1 MFILL
6 TIFLLLF
13 IPLSMLIIHL
23 VRPKFS
29 IQGFLVVLAVLAG
42 WIMVMIARSAEP
54 QTITLLA
61 WAPVS
66 FFPNSPSLLVDRV
79 SWYFSLALMSLS
91 LSAIITSIAQLGQS
105 LKPGQSLATNGIQR
119 TETRGSSEEEKAP
132 GELASIQE
140 INTSSNWQT
149 WAGMLVLTSF
159 GLISVSAGNMLTL
172 LLAWAAL
179 DGIEL
184 VILMGQI
191 LESRSRERI
200 IVAFTARLAGIGTVL
215 LAGII
220 PWSQGMSLSFE
231 NISQSTSIYLI
242 FAAGLRL
249 GVLPL
254 HLPYVQPLPIRRSLG
269 TLLRLVPAA
278 SSYILLVRVAEVGV
292 LGAATPYLLGFT
304 ALAGVYASINW
315 ARAGDELSGRS
326 YWLLGTSSLA
336 VASAILNQP
345 AACLAWAIFSLLSGG
360 LVFSMSLRHKN
371 LLPIAMLGL
380 INLSALPFTAVWLGT
395 ELYRYTGAISS
406 AIPSPFFYTISIAF
420 LLVHAFLFAGFTR
433 HIFRGIYPP
442 QVSLDEHIERWV
454 WLLYPLGLIFIIVTH
469 FLIGFWLYPNISNVT
484 YTEWVMGPLAI
495 VLAGII
501 VYAFWRYPQ
510 IFPQRDIPTSVS
522 PLNRFLS
529 FEWLYRLFWRVYR
542 LLTRV
547 SALFSTILEGDGG
560 ILWALVLF
568 ALIFVFLQR

>member
-6 TIFLLLF
+6 TIFLLIF
-13 IPLSMLIIHL
+13 IPLIMLIIHL

-42 WIMVMIARSAEP
+42 WIMVLIARSAEP

-91 LSAIITSIAQLGQS
+91 LSVIITSIAQLGQT
-105 LKPGQSLATNGIQR
+105 LKPGQNQATNGVQG
-119 TETRGSSEEEKAP
+119 TETRGFSEEGKAP

-140 INTSSNWQT
+140 ISTSSNWQT

-159 GLISVSAGNMLTL
+159 GLISVTAGNMLTL

-191 LESRSRERI
+191 LESRSRERL

-254 HLPYVQPLPIRRSLG
+254 HLPYVQPLPIRRGLG

-278 SSYILLVRVAEVGV
+278 SSYILLVRVADVGV

-315 ARAGDELSGRS
+315 AKAGDELSGRP

-345 AACLAWAIFSLLSGG
+345 AACLAWAIASLLSGG

-395 ELYRYTGAISS
+395 GLYRDTGAISR

-433 HIFRGIYPP
+433 HIFRGIYAR
-442 QVSLDEHIERWV
+442 QVMLGEHIERWV

-469 FLIGFWLYPNISNVT
+469 FLIGLWLYPNINNVT
-484 YTEWVMGPLAI
+484 FIEWLMGPLAI

-501 VYAFWRYPQ
+501 IYAFWRYPQ
-510 IFPQRDIPTSVS
+510 IFPHRDIPTSVS

>member
-6 TIFLLLF
+6 TIFFLLF

-23 VRPKFS
+23 VWPKFS
-29 IQGFLVVLAVLAG
+29 IQGFLVVLAVFAG
-42 WIMVMIARSAEP
+42 WIMVLITRSADP
-54 QTITLLA
+54 QTITLLH

-66 FFPNSPSLLVDRV
+66 FFPNSPSLLVDRI
-79 SWYFSLALMSLS
+79 SWYFSLVLMSLS
-91 LSAIITSIAQLGQS
+91 LSVIITSIAQLGQA
-105 LKPGQSLATNGIQR
+105 LKPGPSRATNGIQGKG
-119 TETRGSSEEEKAP
+119 TLGSSEDENTSAALTNVQ
-132 GELASIQE
+132 ELS
-140 INTSSNWQT
+140 TSSNWQT

-184 VILMGQI
+184 VILMGHI
-191 LESRSRERI
+191 LESKSRERI

-254 HLPYVQPLPIRRSLG
+254 HLPYLQPLPIRRGLG
-269 TLLRLVPAA
+269 TLLRLIPAA
-278 SSYILLVRVAEVGV
+278 SSYILLVRVAGVGV
-292 LGAATPYLLGFT
+292 LGAATPYLLGLT

-315 ARAGDELSGRS
+315 ARADDELSGRP
-326 YWLLGTSSLA
+326 YWLLGTSSLV

-345 AACLAWAIFSLLSGG
+345 IACLAWAIASLLSGG

-380 INLSALPFTAVWLGT
+380 INLSALPFTGVWLGSG
-395 ELYRYTGAISS
+395 LYRYTGAISG
-406 AIPSPFFYTISIAF
+406 AIPSPFFYTVSVAF
-420 LLVHAFLFAGFTR
+420 LLAHAFLFAGYAR
-433 HIFRGIYPP
+433 HIFRGISHP
-442 QVSLDEHIERWV
+442 QALVEEHIERWV
-454 WLLYPLGLIFIIVTH
+454 WLLYPLGLFFIIVTH
-469 FLIGFWLYPNISNVT
+469 FLIGFWLYPDINNVVFV
-484 YTEWVMGPLAI
+484 EWVMGPLAI
-495 VLAGII
+495 VLATII
-501 VYAFWRYPQ
+501 IYTFWRYPH
-510 IFPQRDIPTSVS
+510 IFPHRGITTSVS
-522 PLNRFLS
+522 PITRVLS
-529 FEWLYRLFWRVYR
+529 FEWLYRLFWRFYR

>member
-29 IQGFLVVLAVLAG
+29 IQGFLVALAVLAG
-42 WIMVMIARSAEP
+42 WIMVLIARSGEP
-54 QTITLLA
+54 QIITLLH
-61 WAPVS
+61 WAPVP
-66 FFPNSPSLLVDRV
+66 FFPNSPSLLVDRI

-91 LSAIITSIAQLGQS
+91 LSVIITSVAQLGQS
-105 LKPGQSLATNGIQR
+105 LTPRQSQAISGIQ
-119 TETRGSSEEEKAP
+119 EKHIIGSSDEDKNSAS
-132 GELASIQE
+132 LTSIQGLS
-140 INTSSNWQT
+140 TSSNWQT

-159 GLISVSAGNMLTL
+159 GLIAVTAGNMLTL
-172 LLAWAAL
+172 LLAWVAL

-191 LESRSRERI
+191 LESKSRERI
-200 IVAFTARLAGIGTVL
+200 IAAFTARLAGIGVVL

-242 FAAGLRL
+242 LAAGLRL

-254 HLPYVQPLPIRRSLG
+254 HLPYIQPLPIRRGLG
-269 TLLRLVPAA
+269 TLLRLVLAA
-278 SSYILLVRVAEVGV
+278 SSYILLVRVADVGV
-292 LGAATPYLLGFT
+292 IGAFTPYLLGFI
-304 ALAGVYASINW
+304 ALAGIYASINW
-315 ARAGDELSGRS
+315 ARAGDELSGRP

-345 AACLAWAIFSLLSGG
+345 AACLAWAIASLLSGG
-360 LVFSMSLRHKN
+360 LVFSMSLRNKN
-371 LLPIAMLGL
+371 LLPVAILGL
-380 INLSALPFTAVWLGT
+380 INLSGLPFTAVWLGT
-395 ELYRYTGAISS
+395 GLYRYTGTISG
-406 AIPSPFFYTISIAF
+406 AIPSPFFYTVSIAF
-420 LLVHAFLFAGFTR
+420 LLVHAFLLAGFTR
-433 HIFRGIYPP
+433 HIFRGIYPA
-442 QVSLDEHIERWV
+442 QVLVEEHIERWV

-469 FLIGFWLYPNISNVT
+469 FLIGFRLYPNINNVSLI
-484 YTEWVMGPLAI
+484 EWVMGPLAI
-495 VLAGII
+495 GLAGVII
-501 VYAFWRYPQ
+501 YTFWRYPR
-510 IFPQRDIPTSVS
+510 IFPQRDTSMSVS
-522 PLNRFLS
+522 PLNNFLS
-529 FEWLYRLFWRVYR
+529 FEWLYHLFWRFYR